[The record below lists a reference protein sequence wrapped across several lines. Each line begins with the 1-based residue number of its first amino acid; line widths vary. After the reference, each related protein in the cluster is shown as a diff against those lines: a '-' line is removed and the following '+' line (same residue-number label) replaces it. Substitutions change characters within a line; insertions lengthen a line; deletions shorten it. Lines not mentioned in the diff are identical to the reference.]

1 MFWRKEDGRL
11 GYKLE
16 WENIFNYCCLKYFSS
31 NRSGTDSLFQ
41 VFLLYI
47 FLYLFL
53 FHTYR
58 TSSSHLTSLPSTIF
72 LIRSATFF
80 LVLLLVT
87 FAFLFNSVS
96 VSFIFDFFLDILFL
110 LPTFSYSSSFSYRVI
125 LLAIHS
131 DFILLPNIWNFNF
144 LKP

>member
-31 NRSGTDSLFQ
+31 NRSGTDSLFH

-47 FLYLFL
+47 FFHLFL